1 MKEIVIFFAKLSFV
15 LILLFLFTNCNKEK
29 EFDRL
34 DLTINSNDSSLIVK
48 PKLKYL
54 ALGDSYTI

>member
-1 MKEIVIFFAKLSFV
+1 MFLFLLLNMKEIVIFFAKLSFV

-34 DLTINSNDSSLIVK
+34 D
-48 PKLKYL
+48 
-54 ALGDSYTI
+54 